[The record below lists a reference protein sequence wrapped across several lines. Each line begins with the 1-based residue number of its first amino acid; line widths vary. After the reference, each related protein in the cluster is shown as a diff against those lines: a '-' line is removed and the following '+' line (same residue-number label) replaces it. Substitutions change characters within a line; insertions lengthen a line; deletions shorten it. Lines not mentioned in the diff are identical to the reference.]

1 MHKRKRGTNIYKP
14 IYNYNANLLNSW
26 DKNLWFSMKG
36 VKIIF
41 I

>member
-1 MHKRKRGTNIYKP
+1 M
-14 IYNYNANLLNSW
+14 YNLYNANLLNLW

-36 VKIIF
+36 DKIIF